1 MKLNYRR
8 TVLVGLAFLS
18 ISAFWQMYDN
28 VVPLILT
35 NTFHMNES
43 LSGAIMA
50 ADNILALVLLP
61 LFGGLSDRTR
71 TPLGRRMPYI
81 LGGTACAVVLM
92 NLLPRL
98 ANRYA
103 AAPSGGI
110 FSKLAQLFTK
120 ISNSKDLNVP
130 DSYYINS
137 TECRGNFNYF
147 LMQGKNDLL
156 QSFHFPS
163 IVRKNAKMMTEEF
176 NKVIFEYLEN

>member
-1 MKLNYRR
+1 MQISFKGFQNTGIGVDINRYPRKILKNNNGYIRPPYVHLSLTTTLNNNGDKDKEFFAEILEKFPNRYHPDTINFHYDRYY
-8 TVLVGLAFLS
+8 S
-18 ISAFWQMYDN
+18 DISQKYKKEFWLNDK
-28 VVPLILT
+28 PLILRD
-35 NTFHMNES
+35 E
-43 LSGAIMA
+43 
-50 ADNILALVLLP
+50 
-61 LFGGLSDRTR
+61 
-71 TPLGRRMPYI
+71 
-81 LGGTACAVVLM
+81 
-92 NLLPRL
+92 NL
-98 ANRYA
+98 
-103 AAPSGGI
+103 GI